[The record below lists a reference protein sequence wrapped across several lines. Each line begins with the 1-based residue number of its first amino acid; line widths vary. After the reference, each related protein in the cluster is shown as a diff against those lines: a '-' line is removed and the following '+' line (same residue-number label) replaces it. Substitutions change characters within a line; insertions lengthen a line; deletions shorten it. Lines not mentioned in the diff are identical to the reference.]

1 MTSAITG
8 KTGSAD
14 SSRMASGAPAT
25 AATAN
30 ADRESLDVEDFTQG
44 GAHTVAPSS
53 SADAAA
59 VPRYYGETLLA
70 LARERPEIVCLTAD
84 LTASTETDLF
94 REAFPDRFM
103 NAGIAEANM
112 VGLAGGLAR
121 SGLQPWIHTFCVFAT
136 RRPYDQIAMQIAYP
150 KSDVK
155 IVGYLPGLSTVLGV
169 SHQAIDDI
177 ALMRALPNMT
187 VIEPSGPAQVP
198 AAVRA
203 AAAHRGPVYLRMTR
217 AAVALP
223 PGTAFTELEIGR
235 IQMLKEGGDVL
246 VLASGLTVEPA
257 SQAVQALKAEGID
270 AALANVHTLKPF
282 DDAFVRQ
289 QARSRRLIVTV
300 ENHSIIGGL
309 GSAAAEVLAETGGG
323 ARLVRLGVRDRF
335 AQGASTAWLF
345 DQHGLSASGIAA
357 SVRAALMTDAR

>member
-1 MTSAITG
+1 MST
-8 KTGSAD
+8 
-14 SSRMASGAPAT
+14 T
-25 AATAN
+25 AHPTAHTTIN

-53 SADAAA
+53 SAEAAA

-94 REAFPDRFM
+94 REAFPERFM

-136 RRPYDQIAMQIAYP
+136 RRPYDQIAMQLAYP

-155 IVGYLPGLSTVLGV
+155 IVGYLPGLATVLGV
-169 SHQAIDDI
+169 SHQSIDDI
-177 ALMRALPNMT
+177 ALMRGLPNMT
-187 VIEPSGPAQVP
+187 VIEPSGPSQVP

-203 AAAHRGPVYLRMTR
+203 AAAHRGPVYLRMIR
-217 AAVALP
+217 AAAALP
-223 PGTAFTELEIGR
+223 EGVAFEPLEIGR
-235 IQMLKEGGDVL
+235 IQPLIEGGDVL
-246 VLASGLTVEPA
+246 VMASGLMVEPA
-257 SQAVQALKAEGID
+257 RQAVRALAAEGIV
-270 AALANVHTLKPF
+270 AGLANVHTFKPF
-282 DDAFVRQ
+282 DEAFVRE
-289 QARSRRLIVTV
+289 QARHRRLIVTV
-300 ENHSIIGGL
+300 ENHSIVGGL
-309 GSAAAEVLAETGGG
+309 GSATAEVLAEAGGR

-345 DQHGLSASGIAA
+345 DQHGLTASGIAS
-357 SVRAALMTDAR
+357 SVRAALAADAR